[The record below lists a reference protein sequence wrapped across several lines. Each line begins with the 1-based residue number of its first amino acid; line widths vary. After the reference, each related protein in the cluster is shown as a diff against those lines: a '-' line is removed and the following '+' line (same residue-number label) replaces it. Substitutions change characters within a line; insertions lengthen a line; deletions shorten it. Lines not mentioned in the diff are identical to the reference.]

1 MHIGLLLII
10 VKPMEEAAEEGEHK
24 GWRDQ
29 ELATDN
35 QTRSDKT
42 QAVKTLHAE
51 IDELEATIAQL
62 TEKVAKLAQAIA
74 DSGQL
79 SKSASVRAQNLA
91 EALELA
97 PAACLDY
104 FDAIYLREDLDGEHA
119 GFSPSGH
126 LLRNESILNELDA
139 EYDHL
144 PLQLTRPLAPIQV
157 HPGGAQARAQ

>member
-1 MHIGLLLII
+1 MLLDLSE
-10 VKPMEEAAEEGEHK
+10 M
-24 GWRDQ
+24 
-29 ELATDN
+29 L
-35 QTRSDKT
+35 
-42 QAVKTLHAE
+42 TL
-51 IDELEATIAQL
+51 T
-62 TEKVAKLAQAIA
+62 
-74 DSGQL
+74 
-79 SKSASVRAQNLA
+79 
-91 EALELA
+91 

-157 HPGGAQARAQ
+157 WLSSSSSTSYYRYHRHYRYHRDYRYCRYAGGAQARAQGVSGAAGR